1 MTMEASSP
9 GKSATSAEHIPF
21 LDYLRGIA
29 ILSVF
34 LFHCIAPNLVNGELE
49 LPWHGLVRDF
59 RVEPWFLALFP
70 FTLGWIGVPI
80 FFVVSGFCIHLS
92 HARSRAKGW
101 DVYVLRRFFRI
112 YPPYLL
118 ALLFF
123 ALVFPWTKLDFSTAV
138 RHAHS
143 QFLFSVS
150 SLGSHLALLHNFH
163 GGVAWTINPTFWS
176 IAVEVQLYAL
186 YPILVFMAGRM
197 GWYRA
202 LGVTLAFELVMRAI
216 LTIAGHHLHDNA
228 FIGLNPL
235 TYWFSWSIGAALAEA
250 HIQNQPIPFA
260 KPSLLFFPMLMLFCY
275 MLHPLYHF
283 CFTLASL
290 STAYFMSHWLRHPG
304 KIPFTSA
311 RGAIF
316 YNQLR
321 IAGLTS
327 YSLYLI
333 HAPLLA
339 LIYNIMSA
347 HVPELPRPALFAICV
362 ASYYLILIPGYAMY
376 RYIEQPSIACGK
388 WIIAQRRKAAAKA
401 TPFVTAAE
409 S

>member
-1 MTMEASSP
+1 MNVEASSP
-9 GKSATSAEHIPF
+9 GKSAKSAEHIPF

-34 LFHCIAPNLVNGELE
+34 LYHCIAPNLANGELQLE
-49 LPWHGLVRDF
+49 WNGWLRDL
-59 RVEPWFLALFP
+59 RVPPSTLAMIP
-70 FTLGWIGVPI
+70 FMFGWIGVPI

-92 HARSRAKGW
+92 HAKSRAKGW
-101 DVYVLRRFFRI
+101 DVYLIRRFFRI

-123 ALVFPWTKLDFSTAV
+123 ALVFPWTKLDFTTTL

-143 QFLFSVS
+143 QFLFSLS
-150 SLGSHLALLHNFH
+150 SLVSHVALLHNFH

-186 YPILVFMAGRM
+186 YPVLIFMANRW
-197 GWYRA
+197 GWRRA
-202 LGVTLAFELVMRAI
+202 LMVTLVIELALRAFSSATHIRDAWLY
-216 LTIAGHHLHDNA
+216 
-228 FIGLNPL
+228 LNPL
-235 TYWFSWSIGAALAEA
+235 FYWFSWSVGAALAEA
-250 HIQNQPIPFA
+250 HVKHEPIPFA
-260 KPSLLFFPMLMLFCY
+260 RPSLLFFPLLMLVCY
-275 MLHPLYHF
+275 MIHPLATF

-290 STAYFMSHWLRHPG
+290 STAYFMAHWLRHPEE
-304 KIPFTSA
+304 IPFTSA

-321 IAGLTS
+321 LAGLTS

-339 LIYNIMSA
+339 LVYNFVSVR
-347 HVPELPRPALFAICV
+347 VPGLPHLALFAICV
-362 ASYYLILIPGYAMY
+362 ASYYLILGLGYAMY
-376 RYIEQPSIACGK
+376 CWIEQPSIACGK
-388 WIIAQRRKAAAKA
+388 WIIAQRRRKAAASPASLAAA
-401 TPFVTAAE
+401 TE